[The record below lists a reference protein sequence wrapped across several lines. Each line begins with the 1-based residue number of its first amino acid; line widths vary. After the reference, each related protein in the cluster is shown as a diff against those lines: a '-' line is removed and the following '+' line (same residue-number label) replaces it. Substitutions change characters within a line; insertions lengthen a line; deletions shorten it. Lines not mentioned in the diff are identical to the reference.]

1 MTMLQRILFLLL
13 AFGGLPASA
22 QLHQDPRDA
31 MDDGTWQGCDASL
44 VVDFADTLLG
54 NLTYRFDPLIAP
66 GNTAPYSNVW
76 SVFDGQTF
84 QEYFVDTLT
93 YTFPF
98 PGEHVVCL
106 TVNATDQFTQAPCS
120 TVTCHFVDILQDAS
134 CAELVVDFTIASV
147 SGQEVVFEDLSSF
160 PGGIVQQAWQFGD
173 GSTSIASSPGYT
185 FTTPGPHEV
194 CLSVVGAPP
203 VGCIGRL
210 CQWLY
215 LGPAPVECELLF
227 TPGFVLVQDMGMVG
241 VLDTSI
247 TSGMNKS
254 TSWDFG
260 DGSPVEVGRFA
271 IHVYDQPG
279 FYNLCSTVKTWG
291 PLLADTCVNTLCKD
305 VWVEP
310 LLGIEGNAQELDGL
324 LARPIPF
331 SDRLLVGGLPPGLI
345 TVEIL
350 DVQGRSLYQR
360 AIWTAGET
368 ELQLATFVAGV
379 YLLRVSQGDSRGV
392 IRVLKE

>member
-1 MTMLQRILFLLL
+1 MIMLQRILFLLVL
-13 AFGGLPASA
+13 LGASPASA
-22 QLHQDPRDA
+22 QLHSDTLGV
-31 MDDGTWQGCDASL
+31 MKDGTWQGCDTSL

-54 NLTYRFDPLIAP
+54 NLAYRFDPLIAA
-66 GNTAPYSNVW
+66 GSTEPYSNVW
-76 SVFDGQTF
+76 SVFDGQSF
-84 QEYFVDTLT
+84 QEFFVDTLT

-106 TVNATDQFTQAPCS
+106 TVNAIDQVTQAPCS

-147 SGQEVVFEDLSSF
+147 SGQQVFFEDLSTF

-173 GSTSIASSPGYT
+173 GSTSITSSPGYT

-194 CLSVVGAPP
+194 CLTVVGAPP

-227 TPGFVLVQDMGMVG
+227 TPGFVLVQDMNMVG
-241 VLDTSI
+241 VLDTSV

-254 TSWDFG
+254 ISWDFG
-260 DGSPVEVGRFA
+260 DGSPVEMGRFA
-271 IHVYDQPG
+271 IHVYEQPG
-279 FYNLCSTVKTWG
+279 SYSLCSTVQTWG
-291 PLLADTCVNTLCKD
+291 PLLADTCVSTVCKD
-305 VWVEP
+305 IWVEP
-310 LLGIEGNAQELDGL
+310 ALGIEGSAQELVGL
-324 LARPIPF
+324 LAWPIPF
-331 SDRLLVGGLPPGLI
+331 DDRLMIGGLPPGRVAL
-345 TVEIL
+345 EIL
-350 DVQGRSLYQR
+350 DVQGRSLHQR
-360 AIWTAGET
+360 EIWTAGET
-368 ELQLATFVAGV
+368 ELQLTTLAAGV
-379 YLLRVSQGDSRGV
+379 YLLRVSQGDAQGV